1 MINFSK
7 NKLYEIKSLPIP
19 AIIAI
24 SGYGG
29 SGKSTAAELLSKE
42 LNAPIISID
51 YFFTDKNDYSN
62 WDIIDFN
69 RFKNEVIE
77 PFYKNIN
84 PINFGTQ
91 MYGDNKISSSQEI
104 YHNGIIIV
112 EGIGLFRPEI
122 NEYFTYKIWI
132 DIFIEEAVNR
142 GKKRDIEVY
151 NNPHDEEWEGIW
163 KRNDLEY
170 FEKYCP
176 KDVADLIVNNV

>member
-7 NKLYEIKSLPIP
+7 NKLNEIKSLPIP

-62 WDIIDFN
+62 WDIIDFS

-77 PFYKNIN
+77 PFY
-84 PINFGTQ
+84 
-91 MYGDNKISSSQEI
+91 
-104 YHNGIIIV
+104 
-112 EGIGLFRPEI
+112 
-122 NEYFTYKIWI
+122 
-132 DIFIEEAVNR
+132 
-142 GKKRDIEVY
+142 
-151 NNPHDEEWEGIW
+151 NNPNDEEWEGIW

-176 KDVADLIVNNV
+176 KDLADLIVNNV